1 MAILA
6 TQTIIGSIGRVYDL
20 RTVGKDNLE
29 VIDFTV
35 AVTPRKKVDGEWT
48 DGETYWSTIT
58 AWGKL
63 AKNISESFK
72 PGDRVFVIGRTE
84 MKDGY
89 TNKDGAEVAP
99 RPIIVADFAGHE
111 VSYNPAH
118 SDRPAKGERGSYNG
132 GGSNTRN
139 ERSSSSSSSAS
150 SSRTE
155 TKKAAPKDDDLDLF
169 GDDGD
174 DDDFTPF

>member
-6 TQTIIGSIGRVYDL
+6 TQDLVGSVGRVYDL

-63 AKNISESFK
+63 AKNIEASLK
-72 PGDRVFVIGRTE
+72 PGDRVMLKGRTE

-89 TNKDGAEVAP
+89 TNKEGIEVPA
-99 RPIIVADFAGHE
+99 RPIIVADFVAIE
-111 VSYNPAH
+111 LSYNPAH
-118 SDRPAKGERGSYNG
+118 SDRPAKGERGSYSG
-132 GGSNTRN
+132 GGSNSRN
-139 ERSSSSSSSAS
+139 ESSSSSSSSS
-150 SSRTE
+150 SSRQE

>member
-1 MAILA
+1 MAVLA
-6 TQTIIGSIGRVYDL
+6 TQTLVGSVGRVYDL

-48 DGETYWSTIT
+48 DGETYWNTIT

-63 AKNISESFK
+63 AKNISESLN
-72 PGDRVFVIGRTE
+72 PGDRVLVIGRTE

-89 TNKDGAEVAP
+89 TNKDGVDVPA
-99 RPIIVADFAGHE
+99 RPIIIADFVALE
-111 VSYNPAH
+111 LSYNPAH
-118 SDRPAKGERGSYNG
+118 SDRPARGERGSYNG
-132 GGSNTRN
+132 GGSSNRSN
-139 ERSSSSSSSAS
+139 DRSESRSSSRQEAPA
-150 SSRTE
+150 
-155 TKKAAPKDDDLDLF
+155 KKAPKDDDDLF
-169 GDDGD
+169 GDDDD